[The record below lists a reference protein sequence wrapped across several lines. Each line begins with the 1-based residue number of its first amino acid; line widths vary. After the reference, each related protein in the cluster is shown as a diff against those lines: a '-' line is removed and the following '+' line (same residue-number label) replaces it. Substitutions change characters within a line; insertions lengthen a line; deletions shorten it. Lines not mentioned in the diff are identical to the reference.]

1 MESIMAYRNK
11 YDQTGDSFQLGLDA
25 ESAFVAAAQKEGMR
39 VEKSSKRDE
48 FKHIDFYI
56 HTPSNLKFSV
66 EVKSRKK
73 IKRNDD
79 KVNDEFLWVEFKNV
93 QGLRG
98 WLYGSADLVAFE
110 RENDF
115 VLVNRKL
122 LARLCEKLCDLTK
135 INVDVKMPLYTG
147 YQRRGRLDLVSL
159 IKMSDILTNIKYSV
173 FKK

>member
-1 MESIMAYRNK
+1 MAYRNK
-11 YDQTGDSFQLGLDA
+11 YDQTGQSFQLGADA
-25 ESAFVAAAQKEGMR
+25 ESSFETAIKKSGMSIR
-39 VEKSSKRDE
+39 KSSKSEE
-48 FKHIDFYI
+48 FKHIDFHI
-56 HTPSNLKFSV
+56 ETASNLKFSV

-73 IKRNDD
+73 IKRADD
-79 KVNDEFLWVEFKNV
+79 KVNDDLVWIEFKNV

-98 WLYGSADLVAFE
+98 WLYGAADLVAFE

-159 IKMSDILTNIKYSV
+159 IKMSDILNNIKYSTIN
-173 FKK
+173 K